1 MVAEY
6 EERAPRVDKDIIKEE
21 MDKIE
26 TQRAEIMSAIKA
38 DSEKLDVLYPES
50 MRIALKEQ
58 EKAELQNAIGII
70 SKTGSTDP
78 KQMALLKRLVKKEE
92 EKQRE
97 EDEDDADEA
106 LVKKEDEKTKKMIAD
121 AGTED
126 KVPKSLMQTLIEDGK
141 RLMDKTE

>member
-21 MDKIE
+21 MDRIE
-26 TQRAEIMSAIKA
+26 SQRAEIMSTIKN

-58 EKAELQNAIGII
+58 EKAELQKAISVI
-70 SKTGSTDP
+70 STSGSTDP
-78 KQMALLKRLVKKEE
+78 KQMALLKRMVKKEE

-97 EDEDDADEA
+97 EDEDEADNA
-106 LVKKEDEKTKKMIAD
+106 LVKKEEEKTKKMIESASD
-121 AGTED
+121 ED
-126 KVPKSLMQTLIEDGK
+126 KTPKSLMQ
-141 RLMDKTE
+141 